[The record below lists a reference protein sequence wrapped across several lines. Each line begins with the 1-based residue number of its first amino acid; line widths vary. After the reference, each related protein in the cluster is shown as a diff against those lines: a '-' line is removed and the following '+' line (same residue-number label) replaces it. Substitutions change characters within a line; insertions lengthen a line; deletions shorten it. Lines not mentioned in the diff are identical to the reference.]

1 MRLRTLHHLHWLGR
15 PMEGL
20 DLSLPL
26 RGVGQV
32 TISQTEPQFWEWCPV
47 PEVAICVNIYIYI
60 YILEF
65 RPAKAGPP
73 MKTYYRRIL

>member
-1 MRLRTLHHLHWLGR
+1 
-15 PMEGL
+15 MEGL

-47 PEVAICVNIYIYI
+47 PEAAYIYIPIYIYI
-60 YILEF
+60 YI
-65 RPAKAGPP
+65 
-73 MKTYYRRIL
+73 

>member
-1 MRLRTLHHLHWLGR
+1 
-15 PMEGL
+15 MEGL

-47 PEVAICVNIYIYI
+47 PEVAYYIYIYI
-60 YILEF
+60 YL
-65 RPAKAGPP
+65 GPTRMP
-73 MKTYYRRIL
+73 RITNLRYFTKGRKTAD